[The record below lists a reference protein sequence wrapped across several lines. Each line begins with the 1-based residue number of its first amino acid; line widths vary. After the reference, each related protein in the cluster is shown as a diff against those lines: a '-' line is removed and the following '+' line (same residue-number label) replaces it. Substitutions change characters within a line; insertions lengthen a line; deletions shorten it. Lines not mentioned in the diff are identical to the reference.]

1 MPTFKPTAKM
11 AIWLDLTEEEY
22 AVIQRMARATGKLSP
37 NQLLHEIAER
47 AIHETIAASRKE

>member
-1 MPTFKPTAKM
+1 M
-11 AIWLDLTEEEY
+11 TEKDY
-22 AVIQRMARATGKLSP
+22 AVIERMARATGKLSP